1 MKNIDFIKMVDEDII
16 RCDVVITTRQGVMDL
31 LNELMGKYS
40 KVSNNFPNIEMNS
53 LLFKMHPNVPM
64 ENIRTI
70 QGFLKAYRL
79 NNCEDYKF
87 DESVHN
93 GINVIT
99 NISNNNENTINL
111 QNFSEV
117 RNKIEE
123 MGSLTDSEIDE
134 ILSKIDELENIVNSS
149 DRKTKKWDKAKGI
162 INWIATKGV
171 DVALTVIPLLM
182 KIGATS

>member
-1 MKNIDFIKMVDEDII
+1 MKNNDFIKMVDEDIL
-16 RCDVVITTRQGVMDL
+16 RCDIVITTRQGVMDL

-40 KVSNNFPNIEMNS
+40 KVSNNFPDIEKNS

-111 QNFSEV
+111 QTFSEV
-117 RNKIEE
+117 RNKIEG

-134 ILSKIDELENIVNSS
+134 ILSKIDDLEEIVNSS
-149 DRKTKKWDKAKGI
+149 DRKTKKWDKAKEI
-162 INWIATKGV
+162 IKWIADKGV
-171 DVALTVIPLLM
+171 DVAMTLIPLLM
-182 KIGATS
+182 KIGTAS

>member
-1 MKNIDFIKMVDEDII
+1 MKNNDFIKMVDEDIL
-16 RCDVVITTRQGVMDL
+16 RCNVVITTREGVMEL

-40 KVSNNFPNIEMNS
+40 KVSNNFPKIEMNS

-87 DESVHN
+87 DESVNN

-99 NISNNNENTINL
+99 NISNNNETTINL
-111 QNFSEV
+111 QTFSEV
-117 RNKIEE
+117 RDKIEG

-162 INWIATKGV
+162 IKWVADKGV
-171 DVALTVIPLLM
+171 DVGISLLPLIL
-182 KIGATS
+182 KIGEM

>member
-1 MKNIDFIKMVDEDII
+1 MKNNDFIKMVDEDIH
-16 RCDVVITTRQGVMDL
+16 RCDIVITTRQGVMDL

-40 KVSNNFPNIEMNS
+40 KVSNNFPDIEMNS

-87 DESVHN
+87 DESVST

-111 QNFSEV
+111 QTFSEV
-117 RNKIEE
+117 RNRIEN
-123 MGSLTDSEIDE
+123 MGSLTDPEIEE
-134 ILSKIDELENIVNSS
+134 ILSKVDELEEIVNST
-149 DRKTKKWDKAKGI
+149 DRKTKKWDKAKEI
-162 INWIATKGV
+162 IKWVADKGV
-171 DVALTVIPLLM
+171 DVAMALIPLLM
-182 KIGATS
+182 RIGT